1 MEAIII
7 KPNEENVEVVERDKP
22 FKLEELQKLVGG
34 LIEVVPDRID
44 LRNINGHET
53 GSSALGY
60 MGVWKLM
67 VVNEEGLILDLPYN
81 EQASNLLGYFN
92 PYGIRG
98 TAVIMDEG
106 LLE

>member
-34 LIEVVPDRID
+34 LIEVVPHAIE
-44 LRNINGHET
+44 N
-53 GSSALGY
+53 
-60 MGVWKLM
+60 MGLKKLM

-81 EQASNLLGYFN
+81 EQASNLLGY
-92 PYGIRG
+92 GIKG
-98 TAVIMDEG
+98 TAVIIDEG

>member
-22 FKLEELQKLVGG
+22 FELEELQKLVGG
-34 LIEVVPDRID
+34 LIEVVPHGIE
-44 LRNINGHET
+44 N
-53 GSSALGY
+53 
-60 MGVWKLM
+60 MGLKKLM